1 MYRTKAQHFYQSQDP
16 DYIHSNHEGVR
27 KFWKIYRKI
36 KMVIKTL
43 YDISSVLVII
53 MSFDKVYK
61 YKSWKVIKTWQ
72 VAQLIERFPRMLN
85 NFKHNFM
92 PAFHWTS

>member
-1 MYRTKAQHFYQSQDP
+1 MYRTKSHQFYKP
-16 DYIHSNHEGVR
+16 KDYDQIHSNHEGVR

-36 KMVIKTL
+36 KMIIKTL

-61 YKSWKVIKTWQ
+61 YKSFKVIKTWQ

-85 NFKHNFM
+85 NFRNNFM
-92 PAFHWTS
+92 PSFH

>member
-1 MYRTKAQHFYQSQDP
+1 MYRTKAQHFYKSKDHGH
-16 DYIHSNHEGVR
+16 IHSQHEGVR

-36 KMVIKTL
+36 KMIIKTL

-61 YKSWKVIKTWQ
+61 YKSFRVIKTWQ
-72 VAQLIERFPRMLN
+72 VAQLIERIPRMLN
-85 NFKHNFM
+85 NFRNNFM
-92 PAFHWTS
+92 PSFH